1 MLIVHS
7 ETEDLMA
14 LGTIESLVTTRATM
28 CRITNK
34 SIDIIDDTKGR
45 WSDALSIASNTLELI
60 LSSCERVREAN
71 WQSHLPSTCGRK
83 HAMEIA
89 CK

>member
-1 MLIVHS
+1 MFIIHP
-7 ETEDLMA
+7 ETDDLMA
-14 LGTIESLVTTRATM
+14 LSTVESLVTARATM

-34 SIDIIDDTKGR
+34 SIDIIGDTKGR
-45 WSDALSIASNTLELI
+45 WSDELSIAGNTLELI

-89 CK
+89 SK

>member
-7 ETEDLMA
+7 ETEDLMT
-14 LGTIESLVTTRATM
+14 LGTVESLVTTRTTM
-28 CRITNK
+28 RRITNK

-45 WSDALSIASNTLELI
+45 WRDALSITRNTLERI
-60 LSSCERVREAN
+60 PRSCERMSEAN